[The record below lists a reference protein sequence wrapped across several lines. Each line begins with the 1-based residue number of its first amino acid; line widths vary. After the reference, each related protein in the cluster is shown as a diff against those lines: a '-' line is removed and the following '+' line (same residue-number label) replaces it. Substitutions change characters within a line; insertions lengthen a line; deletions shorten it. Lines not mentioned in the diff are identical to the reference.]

1 MAVPI
6 HVGDVGAIIRLTV
19 FEDGAA
25 KDISAA
31 DPKRIKIYKPDGTV
45 LTKTAE
51 FETTGDDGVVQCT
64 SESNDFDAPG
74 LYNAV
79 AYFTL
84 GGWTGHSSPLTIT
97 CKPVGK

>member
-1 MAVPI
+1 MALIV

-31 DPKRIKIYKPDGTV
+31 EPKQIKIYKPDGTV

-51 FETTGDDGVVQCT
+51 FLTTGDDGVVQCT
-64 SESNDFDAPG
+64 SETDDFDMPG
-74 LYNAV
+74 TYSAV
-79 AYFTL
+79 AYFTM
-84 GGWTGHSSPLTIT
+84 GGWTGTSSPLLIT
-97 CKPVGK
+97 CRSAGK